1 MPLKNKTM
9 NMKKIFIILLSLILV
24 TSCGKI
30 KDIPSEEPVS
40 ISPSREIPTEQK
52 PKDSAP
58 DAPSEETEQPAPTL
72 PDIAKAPSDT
82 DIATV
87 PETNISEQTEPVP
100 QVKEEEI
107 SEPQHLPDIPET
119 DDEVEEEPVHSKPE
133 PPAEIKTVSMEVFG
147 LNKEIIFSASAK
159 HREGITVFDLLFE
172 QAREKNI
179 PVVFQGSKSSAYI
192 TGINGLCEKA
202 NGPES
207 GWIYTVNNKTV
218 MKSCSKCT
226 LNPGD
231 TVQWTYITKFVPLN

>member
-1 MPLKNKTM
+1 
-9 NMKKIFIILLSLILV
+9 MKKAFIILLSLILF

-30 KDIPSEEPVS
+30 KDTLPEEPVS
-40 ISPSREIPTEQK
+40 FSSREIQTEQA
-52 PKDSAP
+52 PEDSAP
-58 DAPSEETEQPAPTL
+58 EAPSEDTKKTEEPKQKVHEMPS
-72 PDIAKAPSDT
+72 PDEVPSGT

-87 PETNISEQTEPVP
+87 PETNISEQANPTP
-100 QVKEEEI
+100 EEET
-107 SEPQHLPDIPET
+107 SEAQLLPDIPET
-119 DDEVEEEPVHSKPE
+119 AVEVEEEPVHSEPE
-133 PPAEIKTVSMEVFG
+133 PPAEVKTVSMEVFG
-147 LNKEIIFSASAK
+147 LNKEIIFSASAE

-172 QAREKNI
+172 QAREKNV

-207 GWIYTVNNKTV
+207 GWVYTVNNKTV

-231 TVQWTYITKFVPLN
+231 TVQWIYITKFVPFN